1 VIQDIYN
8 LLSSLPG
15 VVEIAQVRPED
26 IPKIKETEDI
36 NQKKQFVPLKN
47 LGIQAVLD
55 RGNLCVILKDSTF
68 RSPPCPTI
76 YLVEEAEH
84 EELPPDQFVEIAGKR
99 YRIIGEEVVNRKKS
113 YAEKQVFFE
122 SDFVLFPERRRD
134 RQHIPAFLIVPPI
147 PFPELEKKSLSIENI
162 MSVSPSAQSDAFL
175 RSAYNLSKLPKYAT
189 ILIGWDTHG
198 A

>member
-1 VIQDIYN
+1 MIQDIHN

-15 VVEIAQVRPED
+15 VVEVAQVRPED
-26 IPKIKETEDI
+26 IPEIEKTEDI
-36 NQKKQFVPLKN
+36 DQKKQFVPLKN
-47 LGIQAVLD
+47 LGIQAVLNRD
-55 RGNLCVILKDSTF
+55 NLCVILKDTTF

-84 EELPPDQFVEIAGKR
+84 EELPLEQFLEIAGKK

-113 YAEKQVFFE
+113 YTEKQVFLE

-134 RQHIPAFLIVPPI
+134 RQHIPAFLLIPPI
-147 PFPELEKKSLSIENI
+147 PFPELEKESFSIENI

-175 RSAYNLSKLPKYAT
+175 RSAYNLSKLPEYAT